1 MTATMVPAPL
11 TTQSVLATILWCRTS
26 QAICNMSHTDACVND
41 VELHGNMM
49 LATRPVQ
56 PAIEEA
62 GEQLGDPLLNL
73 GVRES

>member
-1 MTATMVPAPL
+1 
-11 TTQSVLATILWCRTS
+11 
-26 QAICNMSHTDACVND
+26 MSHADARMND